1 MIFHED
7 RDGKLI
13 IIIHVE
19 TDRVNEYISQI
30 MDVFSLE
37 NFYRT
42 IFYMHAH
49 KIKISKQ
56 RTISKSQVEHIHL
69 QKVTFFQKSTL
80 ENLKIFQISDFPLFI
95 HQPEIKSFITLF
107 SHLIIQFCIN
117 FIEFLSIHHF
127 TKFVMDHDFFKKQLN
142 RFLSDFFLMVQTNF

>member
-56 RTISKSQVEHIHL
+56 RTISKS
-69 QKVTFFQKSTL
+69 
-80 ENLKIFQISDFPLFI
+80 
-95 HQPEIKSFITLF
+95 
-107 SHLIIQFCIN
+107 
-117 FIEFLSIHHF
+117 
-127 TKFVMDHDFFKKQLN
+127 
-142 RFLSDFFLMVQTNF
+142 